1 MEPVIGWTLRVA
13 LALLFAIS
21 AWEKV
26 QGFSKFESAMR
37 DYELLP
43 RKLVSIAARA
53 LVILEGVVAV
63 ALIVTPWAGVGVL
76 GLLAVYCIAIAINL
90 ARGRTEIDCG
100 CGGTESKPLSGL
112 LLIRNTLLAIA
123 GLGVLLP
130 ISARPIDGQDIFVI
144 GAAVTTIS
152 ILWSAGG
159 QLSKNARAVRTME
172 GTR

>member
-1 MEPVIGWTLRVA
+1 
-13 LALLFAIS
+13 
-21 AWEKV
+21 
-26 QGFSKFESAMR
+26 
-37 DYELLP
+37 
-43 RKLVSIAARA
+43 
-53 LVILEGVVAV
+53 
-63 ALIVTPWAGVGVL
+63 
-76 GLLAVYCIAIAINL
+76 VYCIAIAINL